1 MVLWRR
7 NLIFCWFGAFVTG
20 IGMSQIAPIMPL
32 YIRQLGIENAN
43 LDVELTGLAFG
54 ITFVV
59 SAIFSPIWGKAADK
73 FGRKPML
80 LRASLGMAI
89 VIAAM
94 GFSPNVYVLISLRA
108 LQGMIT
114 GYTMACTTLIA
125 TQTDKEHAGWAL
137 GVLSTAGV
145 SGSLLGPILGGI
157 VAQYWGYQSVF
168 FITGGLMMLSFITTV
183 IFIKEE
189 FVPSK
194 NKILTMRQTWD
205 LLPEKKLF
213 LVLFV
218 TNLMVTLALFTIEPI
233 LTVYVS
239 HLTDSGRNLALISG
253 LVFSSA
259 GLAGIISAPILGKL
273 SDIKGPQRVL
283 VVLLFIAALV
293 CIPQA
298 FVHDPWQL
306 LALRF
311 LLGLFAAGLT
321 PGINSIL
328 KSLTPP
334 SITGRVFGFII
345 SATYLGVFFGSVLG
359 GQIASNLGIRYV
371 FFLTSFFLF
380 INLFLVN
387 RFVANNHELQSIYS
401 AQRRRQND
409 KVSAFREATWKL
421 KGLPSE
427 RGETG
432 TRM

>member
-1 MVLWRR
+1 MILWRR

-32 YIRQLGIENAN
+32 YIRHLGIENQN
-43 LDVELTGLAFG
+43 LDIELTGLAFG

-94 GFSPNVYVLISLRA
+94 GFAPNAYVLISLRA

-125 TQTDKEHAGWAL
+125 TQADKEHAGWAL

-168 FITGGLMMLSFITTV
+168 FITGALMMLSFITTAL
-183 IFIKEE
+183 FIKEE

-194 NKILTMRQTWD
+194 NKTLTMRQTWD

-239 HLTDSGRNLALISG
+239 RLTDSGPNLALISG

-273 SDIKGPQRVL
+273 SDTKGPHRVL
-283 VVLLFIAALV
+283 VALLFIAAV
-293 CIPQA
+293 MCIPQA

-311 LLGLFAAGLT
+311 LLGLFVAGLT

-345 SATYLGVFFGSVLG
+345 SATYLGVFFGAILG
-359 GQIASNLGIRYV
+359 GQIASKLGIRYV

-380 INLFLVN
+380 IDLFLVR
-387 RFVANNHELQSIYS
+387 RFVADNDELRSIYS
-401 AQRRRQND
+401 AQRR
-409 KVSAFREATWKL
+409 T
-421 KGLPSE
+421 KGE
-427 RGETG
+427 VT
-432 TRM
+432 